1 MNQASFTGRPIAG
14 LQTMLRTIAKTDD
27 TIPFVLADGVYG
39 ENTKRAVSEIQRQ
52 HGMDMTGITDFDTW
66 QVIEKQY
73 TESRVEADAAAP
85 LQIVIDP
92 KQVFLPGCHNRHV
105 LLIQAMFEA
114 LADDYQELKDVRV
127 SGVYD
132 EATENAVRWLQKAC
146 DQPCSGICSKQVWK
160 MLAGLYSM
168 KVGNGKK
175 T

>member
-1 MNQASFTGRPIAG
+1 MNRPSFEGRPIAG

-27 TIPFVLADGVYG
+27 TIPPVQADGVYG
-39 ENTKRAVSEIQRQ
+39 ENTKRAVSVIQRQ
-52 HGMDMTGITDFDTW
+52 HGMNVTGITDFDTW

-73 TESRVEADAAAP
+73 ALSRVEADVAAP
-85 LQIVIDP
+85 LQITIDP
-92 KQVFLPGCHNRHV
+92 KQVFLPGDQNKHV

-114 LADDYQELKDVRV
+114 LADDYAELKDVRV

-132 EATENAVRWLQKAC
+132 EATENAVRWLQRAC

-160 MLAGLYSM
+160 MLTGLYSM